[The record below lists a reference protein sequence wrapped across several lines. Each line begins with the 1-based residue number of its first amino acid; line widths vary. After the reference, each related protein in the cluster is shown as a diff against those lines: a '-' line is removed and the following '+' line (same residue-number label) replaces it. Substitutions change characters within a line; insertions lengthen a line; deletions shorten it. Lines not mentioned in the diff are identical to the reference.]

1 MSWCHANSF
10 AQPLSTESHTA
21 QLQRQVAALIGPT
34 HSIDLLA
41 TKEYSLA
48 SLAALTP
55 HLWPVLYPSSSGTGS
70 PCDGIKNHG
79 LWKTD
84 FVELAGDTW
93 LRTAGNTANSSSLAV
108 YHIMN
113 IMLHG
118 NLAVLQC
125 FAHSNPG
132 SETRDPEKSSTGRE
146 VHAWLHGRH
155 YSIAHWHAE
164 NLVMS
169 VENAFIAPPT
179 RAKRQDARLPLS
191 LSLSS
196 STETARLPF
205 EAPHV
210 PYAVYFATLVLWCG
224 TMAKHKTSAS
234 EVSSRAHLV
243 RGEQILSQHRVH
255 IAQLLAAVLE
265 EIK

>member
-93 LRTAGNTANSSSLAV
+93 LR
-108 YHIMN
+108 
-113 IMLHG
+113 
-118 NLAVLQC
+118 
-125 FAHSNPG
+125 
-132 SETRDPEKSSTGRE
+132 
-146 VHAWLHGRH
+146 
-155 YSIAHWHAE
+155 
-164 NLVMS
+164 
-169 VENAFIAPPT
+169 
-179 RAKRQDARLPLS
+179 
-191 LSLSS
+191 
-196 STETARLPF
+196 
-205 EAPHV
+205 
-210 PYAVYFATLVLWCG
+210 
-224 TMAKHKTSAS
+224 
-234 EVSSRAHLV
+234 
-243 RGEQILSQHRVH
+243 
-255 IAQLLAAVLE
+255 
-265 EIK
+265 